1 MEDLLRYFTYKGIAR
16 KVNDDEITLKD
27 VSLNDNIVIE
37 YIHCIENDYF
47 LDKFHDITFESIKIT
62 ENIIELHLDDKLVK
76 ELTDWYSP
84 TSNVYPFV
92 YKIEDEDLILTK
104 VIYTPET
111 HLFLNFLKFP
121 YYTVKEI
128 KYTDCF
134 CFQNNFCTEEY
145 HGENMRSTHGYSY
158 YHCTQFVLY
167 NCKFFDRLYDKI
179 YICSECSLLKVQNRI
194 YSLYIDSNQQDIQ
207 LPPKY
212 KSKTLYQHV
221 FDGEEPGYY
230 SGGGG
235 TCYELENIGYKM
247 GVKIMCDL
255 PPHYKKGEQ
264 IFDYLFDYK
273 TSIATLKKIELK
285 LYLHLGYLEKD
296 GEEKMSPTEL
306 YRFSELQ
313 NRQNILKFEEELYI
327 VESTPVEELYNV
339 ESTPVEEKS
348 LKMPK
353 EIKKV
358 ADTLPPVSKTPST
371 DDRLKN
377 IEERLDRM
385 EKTFSTL
392 VENMVHDIQVF
403 LEKSTLS
410 DTRETVYVS

>member
-1 MEDLLRYFTYKGIAR
+1 M
-16 KVNDDEITLKD
+16 
-27 VSLNDNIVIE
+27 
-37 YIHCIENDYF
+37 
-47 LDKFHDITFESIKIT
+47 
-62 ENIIELHLDDKLVK
+62 
-76 ELTDWYSP
+76 TDWYSP

-92 YKIEDEDLILTK
+92 YKFEDEDLILTK
-104 VIYTPET
+104 VIYTSET

-273 TSIATLKKIELK
+273 TSIATLKKMELK
-285 LYLHLGYLEKD
+285 LYLHLGNLEKD
-296 GEEKMSPTEL
+296 DGEVQKLPV
-306 YRFSELQ
+306 
-313 NRQNILKFEEELYI
+313 K
-327 VESTPVEELYNV
+327 VEG
-339 ESTPVEEKS
+339 
-348 LKMPK
+348 K
-353 EIKKV
+353 EV
-358 ADTLPPVSKTPST
+358 TLPPIFTT
-371 DDRLKN
+371 DDKLKN
-377 IEERLDRM
+377 IEERLERM
-385 EKTFSTL
+385 EKRLQTFGTL
-392 VENMVHDIQVF
+392 ESQRYDSYAFKLIND
-403 LEKSTLS
+403 
-410 DTRETVYVS
+410 YVSDSDDEQTS